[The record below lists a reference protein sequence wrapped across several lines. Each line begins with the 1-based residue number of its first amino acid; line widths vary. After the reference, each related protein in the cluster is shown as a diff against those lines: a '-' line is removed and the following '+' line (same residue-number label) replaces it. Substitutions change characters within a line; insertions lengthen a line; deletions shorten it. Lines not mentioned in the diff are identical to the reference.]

1 MKQADVGLW
10 LGRARGRFRPEAS
23 TTYRRGLGDRR
34 TMATLELSGLG
45 NGLFVVDGLP
55 LAQDTFVGRAGLTL
69 QTQSVRVSLA
79 CTNSS
84 VLRANCARRSSSRW
98 DSNERN
104 RETEIWDMNTGKRF
118 RTAVGRVA
126 VCGMIAATFTIAFS
140 GNVHAEWAQ
149 VGQSSSLYRLDQYH
163 RGLSGGA

>member
-1 MKQADVGLW
+1 MRIGSWYVYPSAGLRYARYDRRAWTEDGADALSLAAPDQAFSLKQADVGLW

-79 CTNSS
+79 YELQRAQSQ
-84 VLRANCARRSSSRW
+84 LRQA
-98 DSNERN
+98 
-104 RETEIWDMNTGKRF
+104 IQ
-118 RTAVGRVA
+118 
-126 VCGMIAATFTIAFS
+126 FS
-140 GNVHAEWAQ
+140 LGFK
-149 VGQSSSLYRLDQYH
+149 
-163 RGLSGGA
+163 